1 MELIKHIELPEKYPA
16 EFQNI
21 FALRSKERNF
31 LESQVDEW
39 KEFEEKL
46 VHLAKMITMLKSFYP
61 DYFNKVAPVSLL
73 SELGTE
79 IWDYLINQ
87 LD

>member
-1 MELIKHIELPEKYPA
+1 
-16 EFQNI
+16 
-21 FALRSKERNF
+21 
-31 LESQVDEW
+31 
-39 KEFEEKL
+39 
-46 VHLAKMITMLKSFYP
+46 MITMLKSFYP